1 MFLKGVFTTVKSA
14 ACGPALALN
23 TLVWVSGGA
32 AESVVL
38 KKPAGK
44 SHLKNGEMVF
54 ASGLL
59 ANAEKCRES
68 VSQDLKGI
76 RM

>member
-44 SHLKNGEMVF
+44 SHT
-54 ASGLL
+54 
-59 ANAEKCRES
+59 
-68 VSQDLKGI
+68 
-76 RM
+76 